1 LQNYP
6 IYAHKSGEA
15 IWKDVNQNNNSSESV
30 AEDEEV
36 QTILDDLVEWWYGDD
51 TEDVDVGEEVDSDF
65 DEFMEWWYDDDVEED
80 IQEEESQDDDWF
92 SGWGW
97 Y

>member
-1 LQNYP
+1 M
-6 IYAHKSGEA
+6 
-15 IWKDVNQNNNSSESV
+15 
-30 AEDEEV
+30 
-36 QTILDDLVEWWYGDD
+36 
-51 TEDVDVGEEVDSDF
+51 DVGEEVDSDF